1 VSAPWHRVRPDY
13 LSAMAVDLEKI
24 SAEDLQKRADELRRF
39 L

>member
-1 VSAPWHRVRPDY
+1 
-13 LSAMAVDLEKI
+13 MAVDLEKI